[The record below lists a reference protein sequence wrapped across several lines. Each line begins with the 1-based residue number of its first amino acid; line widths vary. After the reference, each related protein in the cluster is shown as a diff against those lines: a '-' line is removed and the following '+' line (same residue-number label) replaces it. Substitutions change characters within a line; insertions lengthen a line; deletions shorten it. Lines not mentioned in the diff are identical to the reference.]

1 MCPGLVGPASVP
13 KTEGSDGD
21 ISTNATETR
30 ARLAHTQEAAGET
43 ETTGQR
49 VPDGAREPEETT

>member
-49 VPDGAREPEETT
+49 VPDGARESEETT